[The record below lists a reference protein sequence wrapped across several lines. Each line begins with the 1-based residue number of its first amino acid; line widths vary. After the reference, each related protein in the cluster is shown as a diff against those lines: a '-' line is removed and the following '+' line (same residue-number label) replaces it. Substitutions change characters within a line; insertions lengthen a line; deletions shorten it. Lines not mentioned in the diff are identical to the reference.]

1 MVNYTDEGIL
11 SILKDEQKK
20 DEFISALT
28 GEDVKRFLL
37 YVNSRVRNIAIEE
50 NRFYEGTMYAGGLV
64 SPNNEIQNRYFEK
77 IAEALKNVKGKKDR
91 ATMMFYLI
99 NELHLF
105 EDGNGRTSRAVFEM
119 FTNEDFSF
127 ENNDTLVHDDEHDYA
142 KVDHVEFEINNSIE
156 GSRYAELCSNCFLYK
171 TLIISG
177 IIPNEEF
184 YTEKMIVITDA
195 DELLEHNRNK
205 GESED
210 NNPVFVSEDVK
221 KQLSS
226 IQFEQ
231 IQHSLAD
238 NNGSIITTSGMAL
251 LLMLIKNGKIEEL
264 SDYEFSEGHGIS
276 LPVDRETGTGEEY
289 LSEFKKEDYFK
300 IIGIA
305 DILKEGM
312 LDMILD
318 FFEYPDNFRFCG
330 NITMKDL
337 LNNGNLFQ
345 TIIDIQNLKTAPD
358 LLEYYEISNA
368 IGQNGIVDI
377 SGTRTEKTMQVLVQY
392 LEQNISRNNNSVE
405 VNDIGKQVVLEISNP
420 TLEDETEKQ
429 EQTDLENMQNRET
442 QEK

>member
-1 MVNYTDEGIL
+1 MINYTDEEIL
-11 SILKDEQKK
+11 PILKDEQKT

-28 GEDVKRFLL
+28 GEDVKKLLL
-37 YVNSRVRNIAIEE
+37 YVNSRVRNIPIEE
-50 NRFYEGTMYAGGLV
+50 NRFFEGTMCAGGLV
-64 SPNNEIQNRYFEK
+64 SPNNEIQSRYFKK

-119 FTNEDFSF
+119 FTNKDFSF

-142 KVDHVEFEINNSIE
+142 KVDHNEFERNNSIE
-156 GSRYAELCSNCFLYK
+156 GSYYTELCSNCFLYK
-171 TLIISG
+171 TLITSG
-177 IIPNEEF
+177 IMPNEEF
-184 YTEKMIVITDA
+184 YTKKMIVITDA
-195 DELLEHNRNK
+195 DELLEHNMNE
-205 GESED
+205 GGSEN

-231 IQHSLAD
+231 IQNSLAD
-238 NNGSIITTSGMAL
+238 NNGSTITTSGMAL

-264 SDYEFSEGHGIS
+264 SDYEFAEGQGIS
-276 LPVDRETGTGEEY
+276 LPVDREKGTGEEY

-305 DILKEGM
+305 NILKECM

-318 FFEYPDNFRFCG
+318 FFEHSDNFRYCD
-330 NITMKDL
+330 NITMKDI
-337 LNNGNLFQ
+337 LNNGNIEQ
-345 TIIDIQNLKTAPD
+345 TTIDIQNLKKDPD
-358 LLEYYEISNA
+358 LLEHYEISKA
-368 IGQNGIVDI
+368 ISQNGIVDI
-377 SGTRTEKTMQVLVQY
+377 SGTRTEKTMHDLAQY
-392 LEQNISRNNNSVE
+392 LEQNISKNHNSVE
-405 VNDIGKQVVLEISNP
+405 VNDIGKQVISEISDP

-429 EQTDLENMQNRET
+429 EQRDIENIQNRET